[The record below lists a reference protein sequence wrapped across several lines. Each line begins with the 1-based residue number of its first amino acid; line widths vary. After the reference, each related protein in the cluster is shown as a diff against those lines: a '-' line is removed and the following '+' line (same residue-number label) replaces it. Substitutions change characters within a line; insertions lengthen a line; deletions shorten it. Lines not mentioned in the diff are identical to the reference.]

1 MKFSKLYAPTLKETP
16 SDSDIKSQE
25 LLIRGGFIRK
35 AASGIYSYLPL
46 GWKVVRNIEKIV
58 REEMEKIGAQEIL
71 LPVIQSSDIW
81 KESERWFDYGPEMMK
96 FEDRHGREFALGPTH
111 EEMITSTIKN
121 ELNSYKQLPMNL
133 YQITTKY
140 RDEIRPRFGVLR
152 AREFIMKDGYSFH
165 KTDESLNETYQDYY
179 EAYEKILERMNAK
192 YVVVEADNGTMGGN
206 ESHEFQI
213 LAENGESIIV
223 YCEECGYSATIEK
236 ATSNEV
242 FSYEEEE
249 LKDKE
254 IVSTPNVKTIDEVSE
269 FLNLP
274 KEKIVKSILL
284 RGRNKDILALIR
296 GDQIINMSKL
306 KNVIGYQTIEMLDS
320 EDVKKEYGVET
331 GFIGPVDIK
340 EVNIIADESLKGIK
354 NFVVGAM
361 KKDFHIIN
369 ANIDRDFRVQ
379 EFVDIREVKSGEKC
393 INCSSKLNFK
403 KGIEVGQVFKLGTKY
418 SEKLNATFT
427 DQDGKNKPFKMGC
440 YGWGISRTLGAIVEQ
455 FHDENGMIWPLSLAP
470 FQIEVVQIT
479 DKDKEVVETSNEIYE
494 MLKENYDVVLD
505 DRKVSAGFKFKDS
518 DLIGFPLKV
527 VVGKTLKEG
536 KIELKLRG
544 QKNGE
549 LVSIENP
556 EILEEKIKE
565 KLEEYNNYI
574 KSFGKK

>member
-1 MKFSKLYAPTLKETP
+1 MKFSNLYAPTLKEVP
-16 SDSDIKSQE
+16 ADSDIKSQE

-46 GWKVVRNIEKIV
+46 GWKVIRNIEKIV
-58 REEMEKIGAQEIL
+58 IEEMEKIGAQEML

-81 KESERWFDYGPEMMK
+81 KESERWYDYGPEMMK

-165 KTDESLNETYQDYY
+165 KTDESLDETYKDYY
-179 EAYEKILERMNAK
+179 SAYEKILNRMNAK
-192 YVVVEADNGTMGGN
+192 YVVVEADNGAMGGN

-213 LAENGESIIV
+213 LAENGESVIA
-223 YCEECGYSATIEK
+223 YCDECGYSATIEK
-236 ATSNEV
+236 ATSNET

-254 IVSTPNVKTIDEVSE
+254 VVDTPNVRTIEEISE
-269 FLNLP
+269 FLKVS
-274 KEKIVKSILL
+274 KEKTVKSILL
-284 RGRNKDILALIR
+284 RGRNEDVLALIR
-296 GDQIINMSKL
+296 GDHTINLSKL
-306 KNVIGYQTIEMLDS
+306 RNVVGDQTLEML
-320 EDVKKEYGVET
+320 EPEIVKKEYGVET
-331 GFIGPVDIK
+331 GYIGPVDIK
-340 EVNIIADESLKGIK
+340 DVSIIADVSLKGIK

-379 EFVDIREVKSGEKC
+379 KFADIREIKPGEKC
-393 INCSSKLNFK
+393 PNCSSKLKFK

-440 YGWGISRTLGAIVEQ
+440 YGWGVSRTLGAVVEQ

-479 DKDKEVVETSNEIYE
+479 DKDKEVVETSNKIYE
-494 MLKENYDVVLD
+494 MLKEKYEVVLD

-518 DLIGFPLKV
+518 DLIGIPLKV

-536 KIELKLRG
+536 KVEIKLRG
-544 QKNGE
+544 QKNGD
-549 LVSIENP
+549 LVSIEDP

-565 KLEEYNNYI
+565 KLEEYDNYI
-574 KSFGKK
+574 KNFDK

>member
-1 MKFSKLYAPTLKETP
+1 MKFSNLYAPTLKETP
-16 SDSDIKSQE
+16 ADSDTKSQE

-46 GWKVVRNIEKIV
+46 GWKVVRKIEKIV
-58 REEMEKIGAQEIL
+58 IEEMEKIGAQEML
-71 LPVIQSSDIW
+71 LPVIQSSEIW
-81 KESERWFDYGPEMMK
+81 KESERWYDYGPEMMK

-165 KTDESLNETYQDYY
+165 KTDLSLDKTYRDYY
-179 EAYEKILERMNAK
+179 RAYEKILNRMKAK
-192 YVVVEADNGTMGGN
+192 YVVVKADNGAMGGN

-213 LAENGESIIV
+213 LAENGESVIV
-223 YCEECGYSATIEK
+223 YCDECNYSATIEK
-236 ATSNEV
+236 ATSNQKFE
-242 FSYEEEE
+242 YLEEE

-254 IVSTPNVKTIDEVSE
+254 IIDTPNVKTIDEISE
-269 FLNLP
+269 FLNVS
-274 KEKIVKSILL
+274 KERIVKSIILK
-284 RGRNKDILALIR
+284 GKEEKILALVR
-296 GDQIINMSKL
+296 GDQSINISKMR
-306 KNVIGYQTIEMLDS
+306 NVVKDQTLEML
-320 EDVKKEYGVET
+320 EPEEVKKEYGVET

-340 EVNIIADESLKGIK
+340 DVKIIADKSLEGIK

-369 ANIDRDFRVQ
+369 VNIDRDFKVSKYA
-379 EFVDIREVKSGEKC
+379 DIREVKPGEKC
-393 INCSSKLNFK
+393 PSCNSDLKFK

-427 DQDGKNKPFKMGC
+427 DQDGKNKPFIMGC
-440 YGWGISRTLGAIVEQ
+440 YGWGVSRTLGAVVEQ
-455 FHDENGMIWPLSLAP
+455 FHDDNGMIWPVSLAP
-470 FQIEVVQIT
+470 FEVEVVQVT
-479 DKDKEVVETSNEIYE
+479 DKDENVVETSNNIYN
-494 MLKENYDVVLD
+494 MLKEKYDVVLD

-518 DLIGFPLKV
+518 DLIGIPLKI

-536 KIELKLRG
+536 KVELKLRG
-544 QKNGE
+544 QRNGE
-549 LVSIENP
+549 LINIENP
-556 EILEEKIKE
+556 EILEEKIAE
-565 KLEEYNNYI
+565 KLKEYEEYI
-574 KSFGKK
+574 EKFDEK

>member
-1 MKFSKLYAPTLKETP
+1 MKFSRLYAPTLKETP
-16 SDSDIKSQE
+16 ADSDIKSQE

-58 REEMEKIGAQEIL
+58 REEMEKIEAQEIL

-179 EAYEKILERMNAK
+179 KAYEKILERMNAK

-254 IVSTPNVKTIDEVSE
+254 IVSTPNVKTIDEVTE

-284 RGRNKDILALIR
+284 RGRDKDILALIR
-296 GDQIINMSKL
+296 GDQTINISKL
-306 KNVIGYQTIEMLDS
+306 RNLIGDQTIQMFEP
-320 EDVKKEYGVET
+320 EEVKKEYGIET
-331 GFIGPVDIK
+331 GFIGPIDIK
-340 EVNIIADESLKGIK
+340 DVYIIADQSLKGIK
-354 NFVVGAM
+354 NFVVGSM

-369 ANIDRDFRVQ
+369 ANVDRDFKVE
-379 EFVDIREVKSGEKC
+379 EFADIREVKSGEKC
-393 INCSSKLNFK
+393 PNCSSKINFK

-470 FQIEVVQIT
+470 FQIEIIQIT
-479 DKDKEVVETSNEIYE
+479 DKDKEIVESSNEIYE

-518 DLIGFPLKV
+518 DLIGVPLKV
-527 VVGKTLKEG
+527 VIGKTLKEG

-549 LVSIENP
+549 LVSIEKK
-556 EILEEKIKE
+556 ILEEKIKE

-574 KSFGKK
+574 KDFGK

>member
-1 MKFSKLYAPTLKETP
+1 MKFSRLYAPTLKETP
-16 SDSDIKSQE
+16 ADSDIKSQE

-58 REEMEKIGAQEIL
+58 REEMEKIEAQEIL

-179 EAYEKILERMNAK
+179 KAYEKILERMNAK

-242 FSYEEEE
+242 FYYEEEE

-284 RGRNKDILALIR
+284 RGRDKDILALIR
-296 GDQIINMSKL
+296 GDQTINISKL
-306 KNVIGYQTIEMLDS
+306 RNLIGDQTIQMFEP
-320 EDVKKEYGVET
+320 EEVKKEYGIET
-331 GFIGPVDIK
+331 GFIGPIDIK
-340 EVNIIADESLKGIK
+340 DVYIIADQSLKGIK
-354 NFVVGAM
+354 NFVVGSM

-369 ANIDRDFRVQ
+369 ANVDRDFKIE
-379 EFVDIREVKSGEKC
+379 EFADIREVKSGEKC
-393 INCSSKLNFK
+393 PNCSSKINFK

-470 FQIEVVQIT
+470 FQIEIIQIT
-479 DKDKEVVETSNEIYE
+479 DKDKEIVESSNEIYE

-518 DLIGFPLKV
+518 DLIGVPLKV
-527 VVGKTLKEG
+527 VIGKTLKEG

-549 LVSIENP
+549 LVSIEKK
-556 EILEEKIKE
+556 ILEEKIKE

-574 KSFGKK
+574 KDFGK

>member
-1 MKFSKLYAPTLKETP
+1 MKFSRLYAPTLKETP
-16 SDSDIKSQE
+16 ADSDIKSQE

-58 REEMEKIGAQEIL
+58 REEMEKIEAQEIL

-179 EAYEKILERMNAK
+179 KAYEKILERMNAK

-284 RGRNKDILALIR
+284 RGRDKDILALIR
-296 GDQIINMSKL
+296 GDQTINISKL
-306 KNVIGYQTIEMLDS
+306 RNLIGDQTIQMFEP
-320 EDVKKEYGVET
+320 EEVKKEYGIET
-331 GFIGPVDIK
+331 GFIGPIDIK
-340 EVNIIADESLKGIK
+340 DVYIIADQSLKGIK
-354 NFVVGAM
+354 NFVVGSM

-369 ANIDRDFRVQ
+369 ANVDRDFKVE
-379 EFVDIREVKSGEKC
+379 EFADIREVKSGEKC
-393 INCSSKLNFK
+393 PNCSSKINFK

-470 FQIEVVQIT
+470 FQIEIIQIT
-479 DKDKEVVETSNEIYE
+479 DKDKEIVESSNEIYE

-518 DLIGFPLKV
+518 DLIGVPLKV
-527 VVGKTLKEG
+527 VIGKTLKEG

-549 LVSIENP
+549 LVSIEKK
-556 EILEEKIKE
+556 ILEEKIKE

-574 KSFGKK
+574 KDFGK

>member
-1 MKFSKLYAPTLKETP
+1 MKFSNLYAPTLKEVP
-16 SDSDIKSQE
+16 ADSDIKSQE

-46 GWKVVRNIEKIV
+46 GWKVIRNIEKIV
-58 REEMEKIGAQEIL
+58 IEEMEKIGAQEML

-81 KESERWFDYGPEMMK
+81 KESERWYDYGPEMMK

-165 KTDESLNETYQDYY
+165 KTDESLDETYKDYY
-179 EAYEKILERMNAK
+179 SAYEKILNRMNAK
-192 YVVVEADNGTMGGN
+192 YVVVEADNGAMGGN

-213 LAENGESIIV
+213 LAENGESVIA
-223 YCEECGYSATIEK
+223 YCDECGYSATIEK
-236 ATSNEV
+236 ATSNET

-254 IVSTPNVKTIDEVSE
+254 VVDTPNVRTIEEISE
-269 FLNLP
+269 FLKVS
-274 KEKIVKSILL
+274 KEKTVKSILL
-284 RGRNKDILALIR
+284 RGRNEDVLALIR
-296 GDQIINMSKL
+296 GDHTINLSKL
-306 KNVIGYQTIEMLDS
+306 RNVVGDQTLEML
-320 EDVKKEYGVET
+320 EPEIVKKEYGVET
-331 GFIGPVDIK
+331 GYIGPVDIK
-340 EVNIIADESLKGIK
+340 DVSIIADVSLKGIK

-379 EFVDIREVKSGEKC
+379 KFADIREIKPGEKC
-393 INCSSKLNFK
+393 PNCSSKLKFK

-440 YGWGISRTLGAIVEQ
+440 YGWGVSRTLGAVVEQ

-479 DKDKEVVETSNEIYE
+479 DKDKEVVETSNKIYE
-494 MLKENYDVVLD
+494 ILKEKYEVVLD

-518 DLIGFPLKV
+518 DLIGIPLKV

-536 KIELKLRG
+536 KVEIKLRG
-544 QKNGE
+544 QKNGD
-549 LVSIENP
+549 LVSIEDP

-565 KLEEYNNYI
+565 KLEEYDNYI
-574 KSFGKK
+574 KNFDK

>member
-1 MKFSKLYAPTLKETP
+1 MKFSNLYAPTLKETP
-16 SDSDIKSQE
+16 ADSDIKSQE

-58 REEMEKIGAQEIL
+58 IEEMEKIGAQEML

-81 KESERWFDYGPEMMK
+81 KESERWYDYGPEMMK

-165 KTDESLNETYQDYY
+165 KTDESLNETYRDYY
-179 EAYEKILERMNAK
+179 SAYEKILNRMNAK
-192 YVVVEADNGTMGGN
+192 YVVVEADNGAMGGN

-213 LAENGESIIV
+213 LAENGESVIA
-223 YCEECGYSATIEK
+223 YCDECGYSATIEK
-236 ATSNEV
+236 ATSNEI

-254 IVSTPNVKTIDEVSE
+254 VVDTPNVRTIEEVSK
-269 FLNLP
+269 FLKVS
-274 KEKIVKSILL
+274 KEKTVKSILL
-284 RGRNKDILALIR
+284 RGKNEDILALIR
-296 GDQIINMSKL
+296 GDHMINLSKL
-306 KNVIGYQTIEMLDS
+306 RNVVGDQTLEML
-320 EDVKKEYGVET
+320 EPEQVKKDYGVET
-331 GFIGPVDIK
+331 GYIGPVNIK
-340 EVNIIADESLKGIK
+340 DATIVADLAIKGIK

-361 KKDFHIIN
+361 KRDFHIIN

-379 EFVDIREVKSGEKC
+379 KFADIREIKPGEKC
-393 INCSSKLNFK
+393 PNCSSNLIFK

-440 YGWGISRTLGAIVEQ
+440 YGWGVSRTLGAIVEQ

-479 DKDKEVVETSNEIYE
+479 DKDKEIVETSNEIYE
-494 MLKENYDVVLD
+494 MLKEKYDVVLD

-518 DLIGFPLKV
+518 DLIGIPLKV

-536 KIELKLRG
+536 KVEIKLRG
-544 QKNGE
+544 QRNGD
-549 LVSIENP
+549 LVSIEDP

-565 KLEEYNNYI
+565 KLEEYDNYI
-574 KSFGKK
+574 KNFDK

>member
-1 MKFSKLYAPTLKETP
+1 MKFSRLYAPTLKETP
-16 SDSDIKSQE
+16 ADSDIKSQE

-58 REEMEKIGAQEIL
+58 REEMEKIEAQEIL

-179 EAYEKILERMNAK
+179 KAYEKILERMNAK

-242 FSYEEEE
+242 FYYEEEE

-284 RGRNKDILALIR
+284 RGRDKDILALIR
-296 GDQIINMSKL
+296 GDQTINISKL
-306 KNVIGYQTIEMLDS
+306 RNLIGDQTIQMFEP
-320 EDVKKEYGVET
+320 EEVKKEYGIET
-331 GFIGPVDIK
+331 GFIGPIDIK
-340 EVNIIADESLKGIK
+340 DVYIIADQSLKGIK
-354 NFVVGAM
+354 NFVVGSM

-369 ANIDRDFRVQ
+369 ANVDRDFKVE
-379 EFVDIREVKSGEKC
+379 EFADIREVKSGEKC
-393 INCSSKLNFK
+393 PNCSSKINFK

-470 FQIEVVQIT
+470 FQIEIIQIT
-479 DKDKEVVETSNEIYE
+479 DKDKEIVESSNEIYE

-518 DLIGFPLKV
+518 DLIGVPLKV
-527 VVGKTLKEG
+527 VIGKTLKEG

-549 LVSIENP
+549 LVSIEKK
-556 EILEEKIKE
+556 ILEEKIKE

-574 KSFGKK
+574 KDFGK

>member
-1 MKFSKLYAPTLKETP
+1 MKFSNLYAPTLKETP
-16 SDSDIKSQE
+16 ADSDIKSQE

-58 REEMEKIGAQEIL
+58 IEEMEKIGAQEML

-81 KESERWFDYGPEMMK
+81 KESERWYDYGPEMMK

-165 KTDESLNETYQDYY
+165 KTGESLNETYKDYY
-179 EAYEKILERMNAK
+179 SAYEKILDRMNAK
-192 YVVVEADNGTMGGN
+192 YVVVEADNGAMGGN

-213 LAENGESIIV
+213 LAENGESVIV
-223 YCEECGYSATIEK
+223 YCDECGYSATIEK
-236 ATSNEV
+236 ATSNET
-242 FSYEEEE
+242 FLYEEEE

-254 IVSTPNVKTIDEVSE
+254 VVDTPNVRTIEEISE
-269 FLNLP
+269 FLKVS
-274 KEKIVKSILL
+274 KEKTVKSILL
-284 RGRNKDILALIR
+284 RGRNEDVLALIR
-296 GDQIINMSKL
+296 GDHTINLSKL
-306 KNVIGYQTIEMLDS
+306 RNVVGDQTLEML
-320 EDVKKEYGVET
+320 EPEQVKKEYGVET
-331 GFIGPVDIK
+331 GYIGPVNIK
-340 EVNIIADESLKGIK
+340 DVSIIADSSLRGVK

-379 EFVDIREVKSGEKC
+379 KFADIREIKPGEKC
-393 INCSSKLNFK
+393 PNCSSKLKFK

-440 YGWGISRTLGAIVEQ
+440 YGWGVSRTLGAVVEQ

-494 MLKENYDVVLD
+494 MLKEKYDVVLD

-518 DLIGFPLKV
+518 DLIGIPLKV

-536 KIELKLRG
+536 KVEIKLRG

-549 LVSIENP
+549 LVNIEDP

-565 KLEEYNNYI
+565 KLEEYDNYI
-574 KSFGKK
+574 KNFDK

>member
-1 MKFSKLYAPTLKETP
+1 MKFSRLYAPTLKETP
-16 SDSDIKSQE
+16 ADSDIKSQE

-58 REEMEKIGAQEIL
+58 REEMEKIEAQEIL

-179 EAYEKILERMNAK
+179 KAYEKILERMNAK

-284 RGRNKDILALIR
+284 RGRDKDILALIR
-296 GDQIINMSKL
+296 GDQTINISKL
-306 KNVIGYQTIEMLDS
+306 RNLIGDQTIQMFEP
-320 EDVKKEYGVET
+320 EEVKKEYGIET
-331 GFIGPVDIK
+331 GFIGPIDIK
-340 EVNIIADESLKGIK
+340 DVYIIADQSLKGIK
-354 NFVVGAM
+354 NFVVGSM

-369 ANIDRDFRVQ
+369 VNVDRDFKIE
-379 EFVDIREVKSGEKC
+379 EFADIREVKSGEKC
-393 INCSSKLNFK
+393 PNCSSKINFK

-470 FQIEVVQIT
+470 FQIEIIQIT
-479 DKDKEVVETSNEIYE
+479 DKDKEIVETSNEIYE

-518 DLIGFPLKV
+518 DLIGVPLKV
-527 VVGKTLKEG
+527 VIGKTLKEG

-549 LVSIENP
+549 LVSIEKK
-556 EILEEKIKE
+556 ILEEKIKE

-574 KSFGKK
+574 KDFGK